1 MFRQTSFLCKVFT
14 EFVTMLFLLY
24 VLMSAPPGIDSK
36 PVAGLPGKSLDLSV
50 VENDS
55 LPGCCLLW
63 TVRSLFPILQFVFAL
78 PPKQD
83 EI

>member
-1 MFRQTSFLCKVFT
+1 
-14 EFVTMLFLLY
+14 
-24 VLMSAPPGIDSK
+24 MSAPPGIDSK
-36 PVAGLPGKSLDLSV
+36 PAAALEGEVLAAGLPGKSLDLSV

-55 LPGCCLLW
+55 LPGCCPLW
-63 TVRSLFPILQFVFAL
+63 TVLSLFPILQCVFSL